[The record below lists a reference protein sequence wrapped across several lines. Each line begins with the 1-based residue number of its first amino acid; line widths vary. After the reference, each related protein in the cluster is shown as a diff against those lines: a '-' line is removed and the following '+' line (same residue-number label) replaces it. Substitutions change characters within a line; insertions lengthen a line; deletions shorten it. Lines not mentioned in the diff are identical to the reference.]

1 MFTITTRPVNA
12 DAGEVAGCAAPR
24 VNRSTPGRNQT
35 CQRETW
41 PAAAAANLPETTW
54 APLPPPPPIYAF
66 VLTLPPARRRPE
78 STRPPPLAATH
89 RSNTCSAAA
98 KNSWGLEV
106 AWLMD
111 PIAAAAHGGGHH
123 FAPPAPFHPFGH
135 FPGQHPAFQHFQE
148 QHQQLMGGGGVPAK
162 HELVDDSNTINS
174 AGSNGSGEGGGS
186 EQHVGAGAQQQAA
199 GEEQPPLVMRRPRG
213 RPAGSKNK
221 PKPPVIITRDSASA
235 LRAHVLEV
243 AAGCDVVDSVAGFA
257 RRRQVGVCVLSGA
270 GAVASV
276 SIRQPGAGP
285 GAVVN
290 LAGRFEILS
299 LCGSFLPPPAPQSAT
314 GLTVYLSGGQAE
326 IVGGTVAG
334 ALVASGP
341 VVIVAACFGNAAYER
356 LPLDDDEPP
365 QGLAGQSSSSPPPP
379 LPLAAHPLQ
388 QPSLADQLPH
398 NLMNGLQLPGD
409 AYGWAGPSGSAGRV
423 APY

>member
-1 MFTITTRPVNA
+1 MDPV
-12 DAGEVAGCAAPR
+12 
-24 VNRSTPGRNQT
+24 
-35 CQRETW
+35 
-41 PAAAAANLPETTW
+41 AAAAQ
-54 APLPPPPPIYAF
+54 
-66 VLTLPPARRRPE
+66 
-78 STRPPPLAATH
+78 
-89 RSNTCSAAA
+89 
-98 KNSWGLEV
+98 
-106 AWLMD
+106 
-111 PIAAAAHGGGHH
+111 GGGHH
-123 FAPPAPFHPFGH
+123 FAPPALFHPFGH
-135 FPGQHPAFQHFQE
+135 LPGQHPAFQHFQE
-148 QHQQLMGGGGVPAK
+148 QHQQLMSGGGLPAK
-162 HELVDDSNTINS
+162 EEFVDDSNAINS

-186 EQHVGAGAQQQAA
+186 EQHAGAGLGGRQGQAA
-199 GEEQPPLVMRRPRG
+199 GEEQPQMVMRRPRG

-235 LRAHVLEV
+235 LRAQVLEI

-270 GAVASV
+270 GAVANV
-276 SIRQPGAGP
+276 SIRQPSAGP

-299 LCGSFLPPPAPQSAT
+299 LCGSFLPPPAPPSAT
-314 GLTVYLSGGQAE
+314 GLTVYLSGGQGQ

-356 LPLDDDEPP
+356 LPLDDDEPHHPQP
-365 QGLAGQSSSSPPPP
+365 QGLGGQSSPPPP
-379 LPLAAHPLQ
+379 LPLAAHPHQ

-398 NLMNGLQLPGD
+398 NLMNGLQLPGN
-409 AYGWAGPSGSAGRV
+409 AYGWAGPGSGAGRV